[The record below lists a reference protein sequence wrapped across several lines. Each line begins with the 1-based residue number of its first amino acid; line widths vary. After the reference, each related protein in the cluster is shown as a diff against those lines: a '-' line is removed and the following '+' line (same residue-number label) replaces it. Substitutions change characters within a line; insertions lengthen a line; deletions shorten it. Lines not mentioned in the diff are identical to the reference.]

1 MDREQML
8 RVLGEV
14 YAARV
19 KGDVDG
25 VLKMFTDDA
34 KFNLN
39 ASPQQTEVSV
49 ATDGASPLHAV
60 MTKLVTTFEFKDL
73 EIVDSIVEGS
83 RAAIR
88 IRFTARSRAN
98 GKEAKTESLDLV
110 EFRDGKVSSY
120 TQFFDTATAHGLITP
135 TATEYSKAG

>member
-1 MDREQML
+1 MDREHML

-19 KGDVDG
+19 NGDVDG

-34 KFNLN
+34 KFRLN
-39 ASPQQTEVSV
+39 ASPQQTEVAV
-49 ATDGASPLHAV
+49 MTDSAKALHAV
-60 MTKLVTTFEFKDL
+60 MTRLVETFQFKDV
-73 EIVDSIVEGS
+73 EIIDSIFDGS

-88 IRFTARSRAN
+88 IRITVRSPVT
-98 GKEAKTESLDLV
+98 GKETKMESFDLA
-110 EFRDGKVSSY
+110 EFSDGKVSSY
-120 TQFFDTATAHGLITP
+120 TQFFDTATAQGLVTP